1 MLEAL
6 LAGVIGFLVAAFVV
20 LGVLISVLGAIAAA
34 VLPFLIFIF
43 LTVWF
48 YKGIKKLLE

>member
-1 MLEAL
+1 MEAL
-6 LAGVIGFLVAAFVV
+6 LAVVVGFLVACFVL
-20 LGVLISVLGAIAAA
+20 LGVVISILGAIAAA

-43 LTVWF
+43 LTVWV